1 MHSSRPRLVTLLVAL
16 AAVATAGPARAASGV
31 SSRGP
36 AVAESQRDR
45 NRNEQT
51 ERITRSF
58 KLGPNG
64 QIDLGNI
71 AGDITVTGGGGDEV
85 SIEVVKRARGT
96 SDADATEQLKLV
108 NVEISERAG
117 RVDVRTRY
125 PDRSERS
132 GRRSINVSVTYTV
145 TAPAGTGVTAR
156 SISGDVSITGIKG
169 SVDAESVSGEI
180 RIQQGVLVERAK
192 SISGDVEIDG
202 VSVDGTLEASSVSGD
217 VRARN
222 VKARRVELG
231 STSGDV
237 GVSEV
242 SCETADLRSTSGGVE
257 YTGAFLKGG
266 RYVFRSHSGNVRVA
280 VTGDVGFELEASTFS
295 GSIDSELPI
304 TIGGQSGSSRRASRR
319 SVRGVYGD
327 GSASVEL
334 TTFSGDVIIR
344 KR

>member
-1 MHSSRPRLVTLLVAL
+1 MHSSTSRLLTLVVAV
-16 AAVATAGPARAASGV
+16 AAVAASGPARAADGV
-31 SSRGP
+31 TSRGP
-36 AVAESQRDR
+36 AIAEPQRER

-51 ERITRSF
+51 ERFTRTF
-58 KLGPNG
+58 KLGPSG

-71 AGDITVTGGGGDEV
+71 AGDITVTAGGSEV

-96 SDADATEQLKLV
+96 SDADAAEQLKLV
-108 NVEISERAG
+108 EVEISERAG

-125 PDRSERS
+125 PGRDERS
-132 GRRSINVSVTYTV
+132 GRRSIDVSVAYTV

-169 SVDAESVSGEI
+169 AVDAESVSGEI

-192 SISGDVEIDG
+192 SISGDVDIEG
-202 VSVDGTLEASSVSGD
+202 VSLDGTLEASSVSGD

-237 GVSEV
+237 EVSEV
-242 SCETADLRSTSGGVE
+242 SCETADLRSTSGVVE
-257 YTGAFLKGG
+257 YTGAFVKGG

-280 VTGDVGFELEASTFS
+280 VAGDVGFELEASTFS

-304 TIGGQSGSSRRASRR
+304 TIGGQSGSSRGASRR